1 MRNILNAFILKLV
14 VGAALRLAYYKVS
27 FQTCWWFF
35 IGKDN
40 FEMEEPRLTSSCV
53 HLQSPFQGFHDVE
66 LMEVTGDEIAET
78 VEAQFDR
85 LPQKRKPQS
94 RGDSLQEWVPLSG
107 IVARGRTPVI
117 NI

>member
-1 MRNILNAFILKLV
+1 ME
-14 VGAALRLAYYKVS
+14 GTSLAIIV
-27 FQTCWWFF
+27 
-35 IGKDN
+35 
-40 FEMEEPRLTSSCV
+40 PRPSPI
-53 HLQSPFQGFHDVE
+53 SPFQGFHDVV

-78 VEAQFDR
+78 VQKQFNR

-107 IVARGRTPVI
+107 IVARGSTPVI